1 MTEAV
6 LFVDDEPHLLD
17 GIARSL
23 RQHFSIHTATSGA
36 AGLHLLQTA
45 GPFAVVVSD
54 MRMPEM
60 NGVQFL
66 SKVSALAPD
75 TVRVILT
82 GQADLAQTIAA
93 VNEGHIFRFLNKPCT
108 TQFLQ
113 AAVENAIA
121 QYRLITAEKVLLEQ
135 TLTGAVNMLLE
146 ILGAI
151 LPSAHGRASRLQRY
165 IVALARSLPLAVDW
179 QWPLAASVSQVGCIS
194 IPKDILAK
202 VEAKQPLSDDEQRLF
217 DSHPRMAGKMLE
229 AIPRLE
235 GVAAIV
241 SGQNTPLTQ
250 AETFAQLSGL
260 DARTAGRILL
270 RAVLEYDRH
279 VTEGHSASAAT
290 QAIRAANLGFPA
302 QIYEALPGIPMAR
315 REYIMRSVH
324 LMDLAP
330 GMVLDEPLVTLKGVC
345 LVPAGNEVT
354 PTLLQRLCGIDA
366 GLKVRQPFRVQVPT

>member
-1 MTEAV
+1 MAEAV

-36 AGLHLLQTA
+36 AGLRLLQSA

-60 NGVQFL
+60 DGVQFL
-66 SKVSALAPD
+66 SKVAALAPD

-113 AAVENAIA
+113 GAVENAIA
-121 QYRLITAEKVLLEQ
+121 QHRLITAEKVLLEQ

-146 ILGAI
+146 ILSAI
-151 LPSAHGRASRLQRY
+151 LPSAHGRARRLQRY
-165 IVALARSLPLAVDW
+165 IVALARALALPVDW

-202 VEAKQPLSDDEQRLF
+202 VEAEQPLSDDEQRLF

-241 SGQNTPLTQ
+241 TAQNMPLSQ
-250 AETFAQLSGL
+250 AETFARLSQL

-270 RAVLEYDRH
+270 RAVIEYDRY
-279 VTEGHSASAAT
+279 VVEGHSAAAAAQAVRASAAG
-290 QAIRAANLGFPA
+290 LPA
-302 QIYEALPGIPMAR
+302 EVLETLPGMPIAR
-315 REYIMRSVH
+315 REYILRSVR
-324 LMDLAP
+324 LIDLAP
-330 GMVLDEPLVTLKGVC
+330 GMLLDEALVTLKGVC
-345 LVPAGNEVT
+345 LVPAGHEVT

-366 GLKVRQPFRVQVPT
+366 GLQVREPFRVQVPT